1 MKTGYIEIPRRPR
14 KRHYNRC
21 GCRRNV
27 SPIVDT
33 FHAAF
38 MRWSLTALALL
49 ALAASMGWPFLIT
62 TGLAALAWKHR

>member
-1 MKTGYIEIPRRPR
+1 MKTRYIEVPRRPR
-14 KRHYNRC
+14 TRHHKRC

-38 MRWSLTALALL
+38 MRWALTALALL
-49 ALAASMGWPFLIT
+49 AAVAHMAWPLIALTVLAYV
-62 TGLAALAWKHR
+62 AWKHR